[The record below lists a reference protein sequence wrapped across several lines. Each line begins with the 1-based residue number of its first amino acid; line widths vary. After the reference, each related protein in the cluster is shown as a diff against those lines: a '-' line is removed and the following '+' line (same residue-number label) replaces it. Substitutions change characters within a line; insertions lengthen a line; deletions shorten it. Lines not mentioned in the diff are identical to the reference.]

1 MDQKRRSDYKPRP
14 ISILDSQ
21 GKPTSQTQQARAFA
35 KYLRD
40 SHWAEPATSRRH
52 PPTGAGVTKPHH
64 YCRAPSSSKTNG
76 AQQSTRPRHPPR
88 RSLAM
93 ARPTQPTGP
102 RQSPQPISLL
112 TATVPYD
119 WHAATVVEIYKGKG
133 PLTDPASYRP
143 ISLLSTSHKLFA
155 KIIHNRLQAAIDD
168 RLRDTQIGFR
178 AARSTS

>member
-14 ISILDSQ
+14 ISIRDSQ

-64 YCRAPSSSKTNG
+64 YCRAPSSPKTTG

-102 RQSPQPISLL
+102 RQSPQPI
-112 TATVPYD
+112 
-119 WHAATVVEIYKGKG
+119 
-133 PLTDPASYRP
+133 
-143 ISLLSTSHKLFA
+143 TSHSHHTRRLA
-155 KIIHNRLQAAIDD
+155 RSNCRGDIQRHGSTHRPSELQAH
-168 RLRDTQIGFR
+168 LP
-178 AARSTS
+178 S